1 MFCQIKAIVTR
12 VLFATHAFI
21 AVWVL
26 VHINGER
33 DVWFLLAPLM
43 FQGFEGI
50 VSICARNGEEMKWFC
65 PSVFLYLVSV
75 VPPIWLME
83 LALKDLRVES
93 PTQAF
98 NATRLPHAQVKV
110 FGMSVESEHCVR
122 VLEQVLLVM
131 LLMGRW
137 LLPKGKLTREQL
149 SQLLLAYMAMAAD
162 IIELFECFKEDAV
175 AKNTELIYAT
185 LGIWSWSLL
194 QFTLVLS
201 ATHAPKPRPSINYPP
216 PQEVTLEDTALLTY
230 CDADGLKKGTN
241 KTTHYDADT
250 LKKGTKTTHYDADN
264 LKKGTKTTHYDADNL
279 KKGTKITYCD
289 TDSLK
294 KGTNKTTHYDTDSLK
309 KGTKTTHYDADSL
322 KKGTKSTCAY
332 NINIYLD
339 MDIIAILTTVF
350 MQDGPFFLLRMT
362 LIFGYKVVS
371 YLNIFFTCK
380 NTLVVSLQLYRL
392 FVLCSRKRVLNRKRK
407 ELLLQQSS
415 PTNEGS
421 EDLQDTTNERTDV
434 NHLDENSPSTSPS
447 IQNSLPVPPI
457 LPAMYPVIAS
467 QPINLS
473 TDPNLEESLLEIIEQ
488 LGEESVIRELE
499 NLIEHPPSEGP
510 QEAPSPVRL
519 EEEPESQSRSISKL
533 GEEDD
538 YSPPDSG
545 IHNSSSFPLNSRKTT
560 KRHYS
565 VSKRNKDYLKR
576 MQEGVGEG
584 YRDVS
589 DCGSYSD
596 TDIHIDNYN
605 NPDQSGISVS
615 SNSLQVDPYQT
626 TNNSAGQHGWGLIR
640 ERCLTSGHTRHGSNS
655 NGGPRGVSSVPVKPH
670 RESRRSL
677 PLSNVSSLTHH
688 QRSYSPVPQHRD
700 RHSGPVPGSV
710 RGREGSR
717 RICPSG
723 GTKGE
728 GGVGVGVGVRRH
740 HSVNL
745 YDHVP
750 IRYSGISESDADTM
764 ETNV

>member
-1 MFCQIKAIVTR
+1 MHTFITLVKAIVTR
-12 VLFATHAFI
+12 VLFATHAFV

-93 PTQAF
+93 PSTTTTTTTPPF

-110 FGMSVESEHCVR
+110 FGMSMESEHCVR

-137 LLPKGKLTREQL
+137 LLPK
-149 SQLLLAYMAMAAD
+149 
-162 IIELFECFKEDAV
+162 
-175 AKNTELIYAT
+175 
-185 LGIWSWSLL
+185 GIWSWSLL

-216 PQEVTLEDTALLTY
+216 PQEVTFQDTDLLTY
-230 CDADGLKKGTN
+230 YDDDGLKKGTR
-241 KTTHYDADT
+241 TTYYDA
-250 LKKGTKTTHYDADN
+250 
-264 LKKGTKTTHYDADNL
+264 
-279 KKGTKITYCD
+279 
-289 TDSLK
+289 
-294 KGTNKTTHYDTDSLK
+294 DSLK

-322 KKGTKSTCAY
+322 KKGTKTTHYDADSLKKGTKITHYDADDIKKGTRTTCAY

-415 PTNEGS
+415 PNNEGS
-421 EDLQDTTNERTDV
+421 EDLQDTTNERTD
-434 NHLDENSPSTSPS
+434 ENSPSSSPS
-447 IQNSLPVPPI
+447 IQNSVPVAPI
-457 LPAMYPVIAS
+457 PPAMYPVIAS
-467 QPINLS
+467 QSINLS

-499 NLIEHPPSEGP
+499 NLIEHPASEGP

-519 EEEPESQSRSISKL
+519 EDEPESQSRSISKL

-545 IHNSSSFPLNSRKTT
+545 IHNSSSFPINSRKTT

-576 MQEGVGEG
+576 MQEGIVEG

-615 SNSLQVDPYQT
+615 SNSLQVDPYQIT
-626 TNNSAGQHGWGLIR
+626 TNSVQHGWGLIR
-640 ERCLTSGHTRHGSNS
+640 ERCLTSSHTRHGSSTND
-655 NGGPRGVSSVPVKPH
+655 GQRGVSSVPV
-670 RESRRSL
+670 
-677 PLSNVSSLTHH
+677 SNVSSLTHH
-688 QRSYSPVPQHRD
+688 QRSYSPVPKHMIA
-700 RHSGPVPGSV
+700 RHILPEPVPGSV

-717 RICPSG
+717 SCPSG

-728 GGVGVGVGVRRH
+728 GGVGVSVGVGVGVGVGVDVGVGDGDGIGVDVSVRRH

-750 IRYSGISESDADTM
+750 IRYSGISESDADTL